1 MKVYIDSEFKC
12 HTENPNG
19 NFREVD
25 NEFFDGKSQAFI
37 ESYRFVPSGE
47 QWIRDDGTAFNGGG
61 DMITPWKD
69 PEEVDEDVL
78 KRLEDAEN
86 ALSILL
92 GGNV

>member
-61 DMITPWKD
+61 DMITPWKA

>member
-25 NEFFDGKSQAFI
+25 NEFFDGKSQEFI

>member
-1 MKVYIDSEFKC
+1 
-12 HTENPNG
+12 
-19 NFREVD
+19 
-25 NEFFDGKSQAFI
+25 
-37 ESYRFVPSGE
+37 
-47 QWIRDDGTAFNGGG
+47 
-61 DMITPWKD
+61 MITPWKD